1 MSFFKLSTGETA
13 AASTTFEMGGGDIEP
28 IPKNT
33 NVLAAVEE
41 AKISEYQ
48 GEQTINLK
56 WRVLKPEAY
65 AKRVIFQ
72 KIKCWDTDKEK
83 ADKAVQMLAAID
95 ANCGGKLMKSG
106 AEPTDMGLQ
115 SALLNKPM
123 VLNLQVW
130 AIDDKKGNWI
140 KSVSPAKAQ
149 AKAAPVVVEDD
160 LEETLPF

>member
-1 MSFFKLSTGETA
+1 MYQRKTVITCRPRLILRRVKIQYFNTLNFSTKQLSRTNMSFFKLSTGETA

-106 AEPTDMGLQ
+106 AE
-115 SALLNKPM
+115 
-123 VLNLQVW
+123 
-130 AIDDKKGNWI
+130 
-140 KSVSPAKAQ
+140 
-149 AKAAPVVVEDD
+149 
-160 LEETLPF
+160 